1 MSSSSTS
8 APARRERSLARFA
21 HRSWAFWFLLPATA
35 FLLFSIV
42 VPAIQGTV
50 YAFTNWNGLSPTWD
64 FVGFDNFLKMFSDP
78 LARAAIGN
86 TFLLTFVTM
95 VGQNVIGLTLALALS
110 SKIKVRGL
118 FRVIVF
124 APAVITPVVIAQLW
138 RFILMPEGPFNEAL
152 RAIGLG
158 HLTQVWLGDSDF
170 AVLSISFVIL
180 WQMSGV
186 IMVIYI
192 AGLQN
197 VPDELLEAA
206 SIDGAGAVRRFMAVT
221 LPALK
226 PAFIVSTL
234 LCIVGGLKT
243 FDQVWVMTR
252 GGPGVSSHTLSTALY
267 QTAFIRGDFSYSVA
281 LAVVL
286 TVFTVVAAVVQQRIA
301 RVGKD

>member
-1 MSSSSTS
+1 MTSSTS
-8 APARRERSLARFA
+8 TASERRRKPTAGIL

-64 FVGFDNFLKMFSDP
+64 FVGFDNFAKMFTDP

-124 APAVITPVVIAQLW
+124 APAVITPVVIANLW
-138 RFILMPEGPFNEAL
+138 RFILMPDGPFNSTL

-158 HLTQVWLGDSDF
+158 DLAQTWLGDPDF
-170 AVLSISFVIL
+170 AVFSISFVIL

-192 AGLQN
+192 AGL
-197 VPDELLEAA
+197 
-206 SIDGAGAVRRFMAVT
+206 
-221 LPALK
+221 
-226 PAFIVSTL
+226 
-234 LCIVGGLKT
+234 
-243 FDQVWVMTR
+243 
-252 GGPGVSSHTLSTALY
+252 
-267 QTAFIRGDFSYSVA
+267 
-281 LAVVL
+281 
-286 TVFTVVAAVVQQRIA
+286 
-301 RVGKD
+301 